1 MKVAVIKEDAPGER
15 RVALVPETVDR
26 LTKAGLEV
34 IVEQGAGDGAWFP
47 DSAYSEAG
55 ASIAKTDDV
64 YATADVI
71 LTVTRPSET
80 QVTRLRTGQAVI
92 GMLAPLVNPQLARQ
106 LAARNVTAISLDG
119 MPRTL
124 SRTQAMDALS
134 SQANIA
140 GYKAVLVAAA
150 EYGRFFPMLITAAAT
165 ARPARLLVLGTGV
178 AGLQAIGTARRLG
191 AQVSGYDVRP
201 ASRGEVE
208 SLGATF
214 IVLTAVD
221 NGAGEGGYA
230 RELTADER
238 QAQQAELTAHIVR
251 HDVVI
256 TTAQVPGRRPP
267 LLITEDAVK
276 AMAAGSVI
284 VDMGASALGGNV
296 AGSAG
301 GETVITENGVTIIGP
316 ENLPSTMATAAS
328 NAYSRNISALLLS
341 IVSDGALAI
350 DRSDEVQAGV
360 VVTHDGQ
367 VVHPA
372 VAKLLQPAAEV
383 PVTRADGD
391 ADVDRPGH
399 LPDHL
404 RPRAARRHR
413 GHRQGARH
421 LAHAADVGGHLDPR
435 DRPRGRAAHRGH
447 RAHLR
452 RVRAGVRGRVLRRR
466 ERRRRL
472 RRDRPHAQDV
482 PPQGPARGHGGAEAM
497 NSFTTNVQLI
507 YVLAA
512 ACFVMGLHLMNSP
525 ATARRGNQVSTA
537 GMIIA
542 VIATLILL
550 IKDGSVTGVG
560 WTVLIVGAL
569 LGSLAGLHSARTV
582 QMSAMPKLVSMFNL

>member
-1 MKVAVIKEDAPGER
+1 VVPNDKVTPMKVAVVKEDGPGER
-15 RVALVPETVDR
+15 RVALVPETVER
-26 LTKAGLEV
+26 LTRAGLEV
-34 IVEQGAGDGAWFP
+34 MVEQGAGDGAWFP

-55 ASIAKTDDV
+55 ASISKTDDL
-64 YATADVI
+64 YATADII
-71 LTVTRPSET
+71 LTVSRPSEK
-80 QVTRLRTGQAVI
+80 QLTRLRAGQTVF
-92 GMLAPLVNPQLARQ
+92 GMLAPLVNPALVQQ
-106 LAARNVTAISLDG
+106 LAAQNVTAISLDG

-140 GYKAVLVAAA
+140 GYKAVLIAAT
-150 EYGRFFPMLITAAAT
+150 EFGRFFPMLITAAGT

-214 IVLTAVD
+214 IALTAVD

-238 QAQQAELTAHIVR
+238 QAQQAELAAHIAR

-296 AGSAG
+296 AGSVP

-316 ENLPSTMATAAS
+316 QNLPSTMATAAS

-341 IVSDGALAI
+341 MVSDGVLTI
-350 DRSDEVQAGV
+350 DLNDEVQTGV
-360 VVTHDGQ
+360 VVTHDGR

-372 VAKLLQPAAEV
+372 VAKLLPPTAAV
-383 PVTRADGD
+383 PGNAGTRTDGD

-399 LPDHL
+399 
-404 RPRAARRHR
+404 
-413 GHRQGARH
+413 
-421 LAHAADVGGHLDPR
+421 
-435 DRPRGRAAHRGH
+435 
-447 RAHLR
+447 
-452 RVRAGVRGRVLRRR
+452 
-466 ERRRRL
+466 
-472 RRDRPHAQDV
+472 
-482 PPQGPARGHGGAEAM
+482 
-497 NSFTTNVQLI
+497 
-507 YVLAA
+507 
-512 ACFVMGLHLMNSP
+512 
-525 ATARRGNQVSTA
+525 
-537 GMIIA
+537 
-542 VIATLILL
+542 
-550 IKDGSVTGVG
+550 
-560 WTVLIVGAL
+560 
-569 LGSLAGLHSARTV
+569 
-582 QMSAMPKLVSMFNL
+582 